1 MFELGI
7 WLVAFLLLLVVTF
20 LAGKHHAESS
30 AVRRILKRHDHADL
44 GSFDERNA
52 SELELRIEQATR
64 RLKLGATELKK
75 LKKISYS

>member
-20 LAGKHHAESS
+20 FAGKHHAESN

-44 GSFDERNA
+44 GPFDERNA
-52 SELELRIEQATR
+52 SELELRIKQATR

-75 LKKISYS
+75 LKKIS